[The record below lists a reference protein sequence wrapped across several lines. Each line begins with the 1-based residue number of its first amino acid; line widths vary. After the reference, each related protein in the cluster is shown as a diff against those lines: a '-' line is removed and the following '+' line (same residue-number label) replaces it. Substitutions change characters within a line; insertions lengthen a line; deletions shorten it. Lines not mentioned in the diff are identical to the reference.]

1 MRLSISEEKVAAYGT
16 TNAEDVEMTSL
27 VSRYFETEKL
37 LLIVGSHITGSFNMC
52 QHRKRKLL

>member
-1 MRLSISEEKVAAYGT
+1 MRHSISEEKVAAHET
-16 TNAEDVEMTSL
+16 TNAEDVEKTSL

-37 LLIVGSHITGSFNMC
+37 LLIVGSHITGNFNMC